1 MFDFKKATKNDFS
14 EIIGVM
20 KNASYLDFAYKNKTV
35 EEVAEIISNS
45 EDTYL
50 ICFEKESKNSKHIVG
65 YFIFGSVKNNLLE
78 AREKFEIREDYAY
91 HLGIGV
97 HSDYREKGIGQ
108 RLTQYAFTQA
118 KKKFSGMYA
127 DVSSDNIP
135 SLKLQLSAG
144 FEKIA
149 EYKTEKRSNKTKNI
163 LFLKH
168 F

>member
-78 AREKFEIREDYAY
+78 AYAY